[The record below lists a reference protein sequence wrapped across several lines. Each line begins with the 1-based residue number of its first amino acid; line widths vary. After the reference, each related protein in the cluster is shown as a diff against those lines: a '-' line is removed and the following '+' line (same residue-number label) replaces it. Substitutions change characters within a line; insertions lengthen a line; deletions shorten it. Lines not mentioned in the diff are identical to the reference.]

1 MAKLVAVTA
10 CPTGIAHTFMAA
22 EALRRVADLKGHD
35 LTVETQGSEGVR
47 TPLEEQ
53 AVAQADAV
61 ILATDITVDESRFHG
76 KPLVRTSTA
85 VAIRD
90 TERII
95 DEAVARAT
103 LHRTTA
109 TTEAGAATPAD
120 PLRAGTEPHHGEAP
134 LPLAGAPRQGEQYPG
149 TASGPARTPAPI
161 AGAPQSQGT
170 VSGPA
175 RTPPPNGGAP
185 RQGEQALGAASGSP
199 LAGAPR
205 QSEQAPGASTAASRT
220 GAPRQSEPSRA
231 PVSTPGASRRAD
243 TSTGVSFPRPHGLL
257 TDSSPPTRSDAALTG
272 PPRRADPNA
281 EPLRTPPSSTPA
293 GTLVAVTACPTG
305 IAHTFM
311 AAEALTRAARAKGYA
326 IRVET
331 QGSVG
336 AKNTLTPEEIAQ
348 ADAVIIGADT
358 HVSTERF
365 AGKRLLQTSVG
376 EALKQADRVVEQAL
390 ALPEPADAVRPSVL
404 PTGTSVKAEPAG
416 AYKHLLTGVSF
427 MLPFVV
433 AGGLLL
439 ALSFV
444 FGIDAYKQPG
454 TLPAA
459 LKGIGDAAFAL
470 MVPALAGYLAYSIA
484 DRPGLAPGFIGGMLA
499 QQLNAGFLGGIAAGF
514 LAGFVARTLRDRIRL
529 PANLEGLKPVLVIP
543 LLSALIVGLLM
554 TYVIGAPV
562 AALMGALTRFLTGMS
577 GANAVLLGLLLG
589 AMVAFDTGGPINKA
603 AYAFAV
609 GLLGSNTFTPMAA
622 VMVAGM
628 TPPLG
633 LALATVVAKSRFTL
647 QEREA
652 GKAAAVL
659 GLAFITEGAIP
670 YAARDP
676 LRVIPSIVFGSAV
689 AGAVSMGFG
698 CALRAPHGGV
708 FVLAIPNAVAPL
720 GPYVLALVAGTLA
733 TTLALVVLK
742 KPLATPPTP

>member
-22 EALRRVADLKGHD
+22 EALRRVADLKGHE
-35 LTVETQGSEGVR
+35 LAVETRGAEGVR
-47 TPLEEQ
+47 TPLDEA

-61 ILATDITVDESRFHG
+61 ILATDITVDESRFVG

-90 TERII
+90 TERIL
-95 DEAVARAT
+95 DEAVARAA
-103 LHRTTA
+103 LHRTA
-109 TTEAGAATPAD
+109 LAEAAAQGAASTD
-120 PLRAGTEPHHGEAP
+120 STRTGTESTSQGQDAP
-134 LPLAGAPRQGEQYPG
+134 LPLAGAPRH
-149 TASGPARTPAPI
+149 AD
-161 AGAPQSQGT
+161 
-170 VSGPA
+170 
-175 RTPPPNGGAP
+175 
-185 RQGEQALGAASGSP
+185 
-199 LAGAPR
+199 
-205 QSEQAPGASTAASRT
+205 QAPGASTRASQLPT
-220 GAPRQSEPSRA
+220 GTPNKTEQD
-231 PVSTPGASRRAD
+231 PGASTRAVQPHTGTPRHPEQARASQPSGG
-243 TSTGVSFPRPHGLL
+243 TSRPSDASSGVSFPRPHGLL
-257 TDSSPPTRSDAALTG
+257 TSTPLSTSDVTLPLDGASRRVDPAGPPT
-272 PPRRADPNA
+272 
-281 EPLRTPPSSTPA
+281 RTPPSGTLA

-365 AGKRLLQTSVG
+365 VGKRLLQTSVG
-376 EALKQADRVVEQAL
+376 EALKQAERVVEQAL
-390 ALPEPADAVRPSVL
+390 ALPEPMSATRPVVAPPL
-404 PTGTSVKAEPAG
+404 GAPVKAEPAG

-459 LKGIGDAAFAL
+459 LKGIGDAAFML

-499 QQLNAGFLGGIAAGF
+499 NQLNAGFLGGIAAGF
-514 LAGFVARTLRDRIRL
+514 LAGYVARALRDRIRL
-529 PANLEGLKPVLVIP
+529 PTNLEGLKPVLIIP

-562 AALMGALTRFLTGMS
+562 AALMGALTRFLTGLS
-577 GANAVLLGLLLG
+577 GTNAVLLGLLLG
-589 AMVAFDTGGPINKA
+589 AMVAFDTGGPVNKA

-609 GLLGSNTFTPMAA
+609 GLLGSSTFTPMAA

-633 LALATVVAKSRFTL
+633 LALATVVAKSRFTS

-676 LRVIPSIVFGSAV
+676 LRVIPSIVFGSAI

-698 CALRAPHGGV
+698 CALRAPHGGI
-708 FVLAIPNAVAPL
+708 FVLAIPNAVQPL
-720 GPYVLALVAGTLA
+720 GYYVLALVAGTLA
-733 TTLALVVLK
+733 TTLALIVLK
-742 KPLATPPTP
+742 RPLNDTATT

>member
-35 LTVETQGSEGVR
+35 LTVETRGAEGVR
-47 TPLEEQ
+47 TPLDDA
-53 AVAQADAV
+53 AVEQADAV
-61 ILATDITVDESRFHG
+61 ILATDITVDESRFVG

-103 LHRTTA
+103 LHRTA
-109 TTEAGAATPAD
+109 AASGDAGPPGATPPDAA
-120 PLRAGTEPHHGEAP
+120 RAGTDATALHGDASRP
-134 LPLAGAPRQGEQYPG
+134 LPGAPRQNEHPPG
-149 TASGPARTPAPI
+149 ASTRASQPQAP
-161 AGAPQSQGT
+161 GLPP
-170 VSGPA
+170 GPA
-175 RTPPPNGGAP
+175 RTPPPTSAT
-185 RQGEQALGAASGSP
+185 RRSD
-199 LAGAPR
+199 
-205 QSEQAPGASTAASRT
+205 
-220 GAPRQSEPSRA
+220 
-231 PVSTPGASRRAD
+231 TP
-243 TSTGVSFPRPHGLL
+243 TGVSFPRPHGLL
-257 TDSSPPTRSDAALTG
+257 TSTPLSPSDVTLPLDGTS
-272 PPRRADPNA
+272 RRAAPSGA
-281 EPLRTPPSSTPA
+281 PLRTPPSSTPA

-336 AKNTLTPEEIAQ
+336 AKNTLTAEEIAQ

-365 AGKRLLQTSVG
+365 VGKRLLQTSVG

-390 ALPEPADAVRPSVL
+390 ALPEPMSATRPVAAPAL
-404 PTGTSVKAEPAG
+404 GAPAKAEPSG

-499 QQLNAGFLGGIAAGF
+499 NQLNAGFLGGIAAGF
-514 LAGFVARTLRDRIRL
+514 LAGYVARTLKDRIRL

-562 AALMGALTRFLTGMS
+562 AALMGALTRFLTGLS
-577 GANAVLLGLLLG
+577 GTNAVLLGLLLG

-609 GLLGSNTFTPMAA
+609 GLLGSSTFTPMAA

-633 LALATVVAKSRFTL
+633 LALATVVAKNRFTL

-676 LRVIPSIVFGSAV
+676 LRVIPAIVFGSAI

-708 FVLAIPNAVAPL
+708 FVLAIPNAVQPL
-720 GPYVLALVAGTLA
+720 GPYVLALIAGTLA
-733 TTLALVVLK
+733 TTLALIVLK
-742 KPLATPPTP
+742 RPLDDTPAP